1 MCKVF
6 KDLYI
11 IIKGIYQKKMDYSCK
26 YCNVSFKRNCELV
39 RHSTSIKCKE
49 KQNKYHMN
57 EELKNN
63 ILKLEKELEKY
74 KLNFSEQENKIKEL
88 TQENNNVKIENN
100 NLKTEIK
107 ALEKASEGYRKI
119 VEKAA
124 TKSTNTINKNYQHNN
139 YLNYIS
145 SEPINFS
152 NLKKQL
158 KDIVTT
164 NSIMYDDEDFHNH
177 IVDNILKDK
186 DGKDKLLCTDINRK
200 NFTYKDEKSGELI
213 SDPELEIL
221 REQLKKGTNIKQIR
235 KDLLDKLVN
244 EYEENGSVGIDPYK
258 KFSEII
264 QKLNFG
270 SPFVDHVAKKTYVK
284 RCANVENNKGESFD
298 EPLCGESF
306 DEPLCG
312 ESFDEE
318 EYKKLYE
325 EFKGEL

>member
-1 MCKVF
+1 MTTICEYCESSIVKSNLS
-6 KDLYI
+6 KH
-11 IIKGIYQKKMDYSCK
+11 QK
-26 YCNVSFKRNCELV
+26 
-39 RHSTSIKCKE
+39 
-49 KQNKYHMN
+49 
-57 EELKNN
+57 
-63 ILKLEKELEKY
+63 
-74 KLNFSEQENKIKEL
+74 SEICNKIKLLLINKKNKYELQLKILEDNNKILEEKIKLL
-88 TQENNNVKIENN
+88 TQENNDF
-100 NLKTEIK
+100 KTEIK

-158 KDIVTT
+158 KDVVTT

-213 SDPELEIL
+213 SDPELERL

-235 KDLLDKLVN
+235 KDLLDKLVT

-258 KFSEII
+258 RFSDII

-284 RCANVENNKGESFD
+284 RCPNVENNKDDLSNISLNDSFD
-298 EPLCGESF
+298 
-306 DEPLCG
+306 

-325 EFKGEL
+325 EFKDDVTMSEEL

>member
-1 MCKVF
+1 
-6 KDLYI
+6 
-11 IIKGIYQKKMDYSCK
+11 
-26 YCNVSFKRNCELV
+26 
-39 RHSTSIKCKE
+39 
-49 KQNKYHMN
+49 MN

-164 NSIMYDDEDFHNH
+164 NYIMYDD
-177 IVDNILKDK
+177 
-186 DGKDKLLCTDINRK
+186 
-200 NFTYKDEKSGELI
+200 
-213 SDPELEIL
+213 
-221 REQLKKGTNIKQIR
+221 
-235 KDLLDKLVN
+235 
-244 EYEENGSVGIDPYK
+244 
-258 KFSEII
+258 
-264 QKLNFG
+264 
-270 SPFVDHVAKKTYVK
+270 
-284 RCANVENNKGESFD
+284 
-298 EPLCGESF
+298 
-306 DEPLCG
+306 
-312 ESFDEE
+312 
-318 EYKKLYE
+318 
-325 EFKGEL
+325 